1 MDGTSFYGS
10 STPSLCTADARLIH
24 LAAGAPE
31 RRLNVRR
38 VRCEMIHRIVSFY
51 RLEPTSISTYSGTV
65 TLLLWD
71 GVVHFS
77 QLTWSV
83 IRSIPLS

>member
-38 VRCEMIHRIVSFY
+38 V
-51 RLEPTSISTYSGTV
+51 
-65 TLLLWD
+65 
-71 GVVHFS
+71 
-77 QLTWSV
+77 
-83 IRSIPLS
+83 